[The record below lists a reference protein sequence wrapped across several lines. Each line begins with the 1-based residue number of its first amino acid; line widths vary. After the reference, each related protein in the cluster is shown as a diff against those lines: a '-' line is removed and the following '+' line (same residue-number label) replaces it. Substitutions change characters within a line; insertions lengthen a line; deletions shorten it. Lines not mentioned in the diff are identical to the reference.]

1 MSERKKIL
9 TYIFIYAGAI
19 LIFIAW
25 LFAFLKNND
34 KIHYHFDSESLGI
47 TVIGLIAFLVLVFV
61 EDSFYFGVIL
71 TFAPFAFARSFDAV
85 SAPPTLFLLAVIA
98 ILGIALHFIIYPPQ
112 IKKGTY
118 FYSLLVFCIG
128 MCLGGLIKSDYFWSS
143 FGYSVGLSLLI
154 VFVYMFI
161 VTYLEKHDFSEIAH
175 IMMALG
181 IILVIQTVAYQY
193 FMSEGSIFTS
203 KNAKYGWGGTNNLAL
218 MLLLCIPFSVYFT
231 INSRSIIAPFA
242 TASVA
247 LNCITIILNYSRG
260 ATLVMV
266 FMLPIC
272 LIYAFIK
279 SKTKLMFF
287 LYYLCML
294 FLLIICLFLLRMKFK
309 SLFGDIIDNLFN
321 INLGSLNGRRY
332 FYKAILEASKS
343 RLIFGRGL
351 LSPLNME
358 NIANTGY
365 PMADTYFWGHNS
377 FIHALYISGIFGV
390 ICLGYHLYTKYVYLI
405 QNPNAKKMTVLLG
418 LLASGLYGL
427 MDISYYYI
435 IYMVVMIVLMGLV
448 EYEIVY
454 PDEDMTYE
462 I

>member
-1 MSERKKIL
+1 MGERKKIL
-9 TYIFIYAGAI
+9 TYTFIYAGAI

-34 KIHYHFDSESLGI
+34 KTHYHFDSESLGI
-47 TVIGLIAFLVLVFV
+47 TVIGLVAFLVLVFV

-85 SAPPTLFLLAVIA
+85 TAPPTLFLLAVIA
-98 ILGIALHFIIYPPQ
+98 ILGIAIHFVIYPPQ

-161 VTYLEKHDFSEIAH
+161 VTYLDKHDFSEIAH
-175 IMMALG
+175 IMVALS
-181 IILVIQTVAYQY
+181 IMLIIQTFAYQLIMHRGEL
-193 FMSEGSIFTS
+193 FSVKDAE
-203 KNAKYGWGGTNNLAL
+203 YGWGGTNNLAL
-218 MLLLCIPFSVYFT
+218 MLLLCLPFLIYFT
-231 INSRSIIAPFA
+231 INSKTFMAPIA
-242 TASVA
+242 TALVA
-247 LNCITIILNYSRG
+247 FTCSTIILNYSRG
-260 ATLVMV
+260 AMFVMA

-272 LIYAFIK
+272 LIYALIK
-279 SKTKLMFF
+279 SKTKVHFLLYYMIMFF
-287 LYYLCML
+287 I
-294 FLLIICLFLLRMKFK
+294 LLIAFLIVCSKHE
-309 SLFGDIIDNLFN
+309 SIFGYIKENVFHIDILN
-321 INLGSLNGRRY
+321 LNGRRDLY
-332 FYKAILEASKS
+332 VAILEASKS
-343 RLIFGRGL
+343 HIWFGRGL
-351 LSPLNME
+351 LSPLDSTVLPGWYGDE
-358 NIANTGY
+358 
-365 PMADTYFWGHNS
+365 YFWGHNS

-448 EYEIVY
+448 ECEIIC

>member
-9 TYIFIYAGAI
+9 TYTFIYAGAI

-34 KIHYHFDSESLGI
+34 KTHYHFDSESLGI

-85 SAPPTLFLLAVIA
+85 TSPPTLYLLAVIA
-98 ILGIALHFIIYPPQ
+98 ILGIAIHFIIYPPQ

-128 MCLGGLIKSDYFWSS
+128 MCFGGLIKSEYFWLS
-143 FGYSVGLSLLI
+143 FGYSVGIGVII

-161 VTYLEKHDFSEIAH
+161 VTYLDKHDFSEIAH
-175 IMMALG
+175 IMMALS
-181 IILVIQTVAYQY
+181 IMLVVQTFAYQFVLY
-193 FMSEGSIFTS
+193 RDAIFTMKS
-203 KNAKYGWGGTNNLAL
+203 AEYGWGGTNNLAL
-218 MLLLCIPFSVYFT
+218 MLLLCLPFSIYFK
-231 INSRSIIAPFA
+231 INSKSITAPIA
-242 TASVA
+242 TVVVA
-247 LNCITIILNYSRG
+247 LSCATIILNYSRG
-260 ATLVMV
+260 ATLVMAL
-266 FMLPIC
+266 MLPIC
-272 LIYAFIK
+272 LLYAFIK
-279 SKTKLMFF
+279 SKAKLVFI
-287 LYYLCML
+287 LYYLSMFFVL
-294 FLLIICLFLLRMKFK
+294 VTTFFILRMKYQ
-309 SLFGDIIDNLFN
+309 SLFGDIFANLFQFS
-321 INLGSLNGRRY
+321 IGTLNGRRDL
-332 FYKAILEASKS
+332 YKFVLEASKS
-343 RLIFGRGL
+343 HLVFGRGL
-351 LSPLNME
+351 LSPLDE
-358 NIANTGY
+358 DAIFQTHTY
-365 PMADTYFWGHNS
+365 DSYFWGHNT

-390 ICLGYHLYTKYVYLI
+390 ACLGYHLYTKYLYLI
-405 QNPNAKKMTVLLG
+405 QKPNAKKMTVLLG

-448 EYEIVY
+448 ECEIVC